1 MPTRKWSIVTLLVL
15 LTSAVA
21 AIAIVIAG
29 LVSYPLV
36 VTTSQEVGARNLA
49 QLANVTAN
57 AIDQQR
63 SGPGSGVG
71 QALIKTLQ
79 RESISAYLIP
89 RAASNL
95 EDLPFDFSQIF
106 IDQLNNGEDIS
117 GRVSSSD
124 SEYLLVQ

>member
-1 MPTRKWSIVTLLVL
+1 MTTRKWSIVTLLVL

-36 VTTSQEVGARNLA
+36 VSSSQELGARNLA

-57 AIDQQR
+57 AIDQR
-63 SGPGSGVG
+63 VRGEGVG
-71 QALIKTLQ
+71 PALINTLQ

-89 RAASNL
+89 K
-95 EDLPFDFSQIF
+95 
-106 IDQLNNGEDIS
+106 
-117 GRVSSSD
+117 
-124 SEYLLVQ
+124 

>member
-1 MPTRKWSIVTLLVL
+1 MTTRKWSIITLLVL

-36 VTTSQEVGARNLA
+36 VSTSQEVGARNLA

-71 QALIKTLQ
+71 QGLARFPQ
-79 RESISAYLIP
+79 
-89 RAASNL
+89 
-95 EDLPFDFSQIF
+95 
-106 IDQLNNGEDIS
+106 
-117 GRVSSSD
+117 
-124 SEYLLVQ
+124 

>member
-1 MPTRKWSIVTLLVL
+1 MTTRKWSIVTLLVL

-36 VTTSQEVGARNLA
+36 VSTSQEVGARNLA

-71 QALIKTLQ
+71 QGLIKTLQ

-89 RAASNL
+89 RGTSNL
-95 EDLPFDFSQIF
+95 
-106 IDQLNNGEDIS
+106 
-117 GRVSSSD
+117 
-124 SEYLLVQ
+124 